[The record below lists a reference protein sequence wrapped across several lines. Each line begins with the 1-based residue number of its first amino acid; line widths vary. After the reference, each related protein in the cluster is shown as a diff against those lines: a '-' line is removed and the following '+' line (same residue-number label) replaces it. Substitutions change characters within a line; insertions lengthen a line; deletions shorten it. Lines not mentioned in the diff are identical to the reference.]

1 MIVLARQNTSAPTV
15 GVERLDGFKFPAL
28 VVAVLFSRRLW
39 KMMTLTTPSTNWAPG
54 VCFGAARAFGYK
66 LAQDVLSILGRRR
79 RCYGHRRCRRGPASL
94 GRRGRRAPARLR
106 RFRWLSAPARLRLL
120 RWTPAA
126 CAWRRSTPAACSVL
140 GPRARRCSLATPRP
154 RALAPAARAR
164 ARARARPSPFA
175 RPILTRAVCS
185 AVHARALRLTRVSRF
200 RQLSRRM
207 RCCCAATK
215 NASNLCRRHNRTQSP
230 QKVQSALAASGC
242 KDTSKAGCP
251 AVALPF

>member
-1 MIVLARQNTSAPTV
+1 MIVLARLASAPTV
-15 GVERLDGFKFPAL
+15 AVERLDGFQFPAL

-106 RFRWLSAPARLRLL
+106 LL

-140 GPRARRCSLATPRP
+140 GPRARRFSLATPRP
-154 RALAPAARAR
+154 RARPPPPARAR
-164 ARARARPSPFA
+164 GRARPPPFA
-175 RPILTRAVCS
+175 RPILTRARHT
-185 AVHARALRLTRVSRF
+185 AVW
-200 RQLSRRM
+200 
-207 RCCCAATK
+207 
-215 NASNLCRRHNRTQSP
+215 SP
-230 QKVQSALAASGC
+230 VHE
-242 KDTSKAGCP
+242 
-251 AVALPF
+251 

>member
-15 GVERLDGFKFPAL
+15 GVECLDGFKFPAL

-79 RCYGHRRCRRGPASL
+79 RCYGHRRCRHGPASL

-120 RWTPAA
+120 RWTPA
-126 CAWRRSTPAACSVL
+126 WRWSPPAACSVL
-140 GPRARRCSLATPRP
+140 GPRARRFSLATPRP
-154 RALAPAARAR
+154 RALAPPAR
-164 ARARARPSPFA
+164 ARARARPRALAPPVA
-175 RPILTRAVCS
+175 TRIVTRAVCS
-185 AVHARALRLTRVSRF
+185 AVHARALTSHTRLTLFGSCHPVCVSLRSDS
-200 RQLSRRM
+200 QMLPTSAEGTAVRRL
-207 RCCCAATK
+207 RK
-215 NASNLCRRHNRTQSP
+215 
-230 QKVQSALAASGC
+230 SAEHCS
-242 KDTSKAGCP
+242 
-251 AVALPF
+251 

>member
-1 MIVLARQNTSAPTV
+1 
-15 GVERLDGFKFPAL
+15 
-28 VVAVLFSRRLW
+28 
-39 KMMTLTTPSTNWAPG
+39 MTLTTPSTNWAPG

-126 CAWRRSTPAACSVL
+126 CAWRWSTPATCSVL
-140 GPRARRCSLATPRP
+140 GPRARRFSPATPRP

-175 RPILTRAVCS
+175 RPIVTRARHTAVWS
-185 AVHARALRLTRVSRF
+185 PVHARALTSHTRLTPFGSCRTDALLLRSDHKCPNWR
-200 RQLSRRM
+200 
-207 RCCCAATK
+207 
-215 NASNLCRRHNRTQSP
+215 RRHNCP
-230 QKVQSALAASGC
+230 QKVESALAASGC
-242 KDTSKAGCP
+242 KDTSKAGIQQ
-251 AVALPF
+251 

>member
-106 RFRWLSAPARLRLL
+106 LL

-140 GPRARRCSLATPRP
+140 GPRARRFSLATPRP

-175 RPILTRAVCS
+175 RPIVTRARHTAVWGS
-185 AVHARALRLTRVSRF
+185 PVHARALTSHTRLTPFGS
-200 RQLSRRM
+200 
-207 RCCCAATK
+207 
-215 NASNLCRRHNRTQSP
+215 CRTD
-230 QKVQSALAASGC
+230 ALLLRSDH
-242 KDTSKAGCP
+242 KCP
-251 AVALPF
+251 N

>member
-15 GVERLDGFKFPAL
+15 GVECLDGFKFPAL

-79 RCYGHRRCRRGPASL
+79 RCYGHRRCRHGPASL

-120 RWTPAA
+120 RWTPA
-126 CAWRRSTPAACSVL
+126 WRWSTPAACSVL
-140 GPRARRCSLATPRP
+140 GPRARRFSLATPRP
-154 RALAPAARAR
+154 RARPPPAARAR
-164 ARARARPSPFA
+164 GRARPPPFA
-175 RPILTRAVCS
+175 RPILTRARHTAVWS
-185 AVHARALRLTRVSRF
+185 PVHARALTSHTRLTPFGS
-200 RQLSRRM
+200 
-207 RCCCAATK
+207 
-215 NASNLCRRHNRTQSP
+215 CRTDALLLRSDHKCPNWQKAQCP
-230 QKVQSALAASGC
+230 QKVEALRTCS
-242 KDTSKAGCP
+242 
-251 AVALPF
+251 

>member
-1 MIVLARQNTSAPTV
+1 MIVLAARLTSAPTV
-15 GVERLDGFKFPAL
+15 AVERLDGFQFPAL

-79 RCYGHRRCRRGPASL
+79 RCYGHRRCRHGPASL

-126 CAWRRSTPAACSVL
+126 CAWRWSTPAACSVL

-154 RALAPAARAR
+154 RALAPPVATR
-164 ARARARPSPFA
+164 
-175 RPILTRAVCS
+175 IVTRAVCS
-185 AVHARALRLTRVSRF
+185 AVHARAWTSHTRLTLFGTCRTDRVSLR
-200 RQLSRRM
+200 SDH
-207 RCCCAATK
+207 RCYKLAQKAQSYAAAQK
-215 NASNLCRRHNRTQSP
+215 CR
-230 QKVQSALAASGC
+230 ALAASG
-242 KDTSKAGCP
+242 SKTL
-251 AVALPF
+251 AL

>member
-15 GVERLDGFKFPAL
+15 GVECLDGFKFPAL

-79 RCYGHRRCRRGPASL
+79 RCYGHRRCRHGPASL

-120 RWTPAA
+120 RWTPAGR
-126 CAWRRSTPAACSVL
+126 WRAPAACSVL

-154 RALAPAARAR
+154 RALAPPVA
-164 ARARARPSPFA
+164 
-175 RPILTRAVCS
+175 PIVTRAVCS
-185 AVHARALRLTRVSRF
+185 AVHARALTSHTRLTLFGSCRTDAF
-200 RQLSRRM
+200 R
-207 RCCCAATK
+207 CAAITNEIK
-215 NASNLCRRHNRTQSP
+215 T
-230 QKVQSALAASGC
+230 SA
-242 KDTSKAGCP
+242 
-251 AVALPF
+251 